1 MNSIENTLLS
11 SKITHTDLKK
21 YFKTALRD
29 TRNLKDA
36 IKRTIRTIYYKGYY
50 DGMKAQAF
58 HEELCRE
65 ESEGTDG

>member
-1 MNSIENTLLS
+1 MNDIEDTLLS
-11 SKITHTDLKK
+11 SKITHTDLKN

-36 IKRTIRTIYYKGYY
+36 IKRTIRTIYYKGFY

-58 HEELCRE
+58 HEELCKE
-65 ESEGTDG
+65 EGKP

>member
-1 MNSIENTLLS
+1 MNGIEYEVIS
-11 SKITHTDLKK
+11 YADIKR
-21 YFKTALRD
+21 YFKIALQD

-36 IKRTIRTIYYKGYY
+36 IIRTISTIYYKGYT

-65 ESEGTDG
+65 EADR